1 MNTWPVERLLA
12 WTGARTDDGPRV
24 NSRAGT
30 GERAAPGSGITE
42 GMTPVAP
49 SMVLVHDPRWD
60 AVLARDSRTDF
71 VYAVQTTRVY
81 CRPSCPSRRPRPE
94 NVTFFPLGAEAER
107 HGFRACRRCRPDETT
122 TDPRT
127 ARVEAACRMLAAR
140 VGVSPSLDELATAVG
155 TTSDTLRR
163 DFRRV
168 LGVSPKQYADALR
181 VERLRAELRDG
192 RDVTGALYTA
202 GYGSS
207 SRLYE
212 QSDARLGMT
221 PASYGTRGA
230 GATIAFTT
238 APSPLGR
245 LVVATTA
252 RAACAGSRSRPTT
265 PSSRR
270 VCGAS
275 SPPPTSPGTTTRWR
289 RSSPRSSGA
298 STATS
303 PPPSSRSTC
312 AAPRSSSGCGRSC
325 GASRAARPA
334 ATARSPRRSA
344 RPAARGPSARRAGAT
359 RSRSSSRATAS
370 SRPSGALGGYA
381 WGLDVK
387 QHLLEREQHPPS

>member
-1 MNTWPVERLLA
+1 M
-12 WTGARTDDGPRV
+12 
-24 NSRAGT
+24 
-30 GERAAPGSGITE
+30 PGSGITD
-42 GMTPVAP
+42 GMTPVPP

-107 HGFRACRRCRPDETT
+107 HGFRACRRCRPDQTT
-122 TDPRT
+122 IDPRT
-127 ARVEAACRMLAAR
+127 ERVEAACRTLAAR
-140 VGVSPSLDELATAVG
+140 VGVSPSLDELATEVG
-155 TTSDTLRR
+155 TTPDTLRR

-221 PASYGTRGA
+221 PASYGARRRGSDHLVHDRA
-230 GATIAFTT
+230 ERVGSARRRDDGA
-238 APSPLGR
+238 
-245 LVVATTA
+245 
-252 RAACAGSRSRPTT
+252 
-265 PSSRR
+265 RR
-270 VCGAS
+270 VLDRARGRRHRARSASARAS
-275 SPPPTSPGTTTRWR
+275 SPPPTSPATTTRWR

-298 STATS
+298 STATF
-303 PPPSSRSTC
+303 PPSTLPVDVRGT
-312 AAPRSSSGCGRSC
+312 AFQQRVWQELRRIPRGE
-325 GASRAARPA
+325 
-334 ATARSPRRSA
+334 
-344 RPAARGPSARRAGAT
+344 T
-359 RSRSSSRATAS
+359 RSYGEIAAAVGAPGGARAVGQACGS
-370 SRPSGALGGYA
+370 NPVAIVVPCHRVVQASGALGGYA

-387 QHLLEREQHPPS
+387 RQLLEREQQERP